1 MPASRKRHRPSRAS
15 RHARVPHGS
24 SAPHGVRTPHGVR
37 GSSPARQA
45 QPFRAAQPSRAPGD
59 YKALYRKL
67 EATLAR
73 IEQIDDSSLALEGCL
88 RSLVDNFHHDLGF
101 VGGRIYER
109 DTDSYVL
116 RMRYGRSKRAP
127 IGHKIPLTYEPI
139 QILLRKGL
147 LIMRRTDPGFDE
159 TIEGAIGVSKFAAF
173 CVGDDSRY
181 IVSLTIKGP
190 IDEEH
195 TLYALNGVRHII
207 NMKVRHS
214 HLHNIILEAR
224 EIQLSLLPEESPQF
238 PGFEIHGESYPA
250 DIVGGDLFDFLP
262 QSSRRIGVAV
272 ADASG
277 HGLPAALQAR
287 DVITGIRMGI
297 GEDLKIVTAIE
308 RLNRV
313 IHRSSLASRFVSL
326 LYGEIESNGN
336 FIYCNAGHPPALF
349 LHGTAFTELT
359 QGGLV
364 LGPNPDASYERGF
377 VVLAPGD
384 YVTMYTDG
392 VTEAADPLDREY
404 GLLRLKSA
412 IRRSAASGLDARAT
426 VAAIFSDLASY
437 CRGAHQGDDRT
448 VVVIRRLP
456 PATTRAMI

>member
-1 MPASRKRHRPSRAS
+1 M
-15 RHARVPHGS
+15 
-24 SAPHGVRTPHGVR
+24 
-37 GSSPARQA
+37 SPARITRRRHQHAPPQA
-45 QPFRAAQPSRAPGD
+45 RPPSD

-73 IEQIDDSSLALEGCL
+73 IEQIDDTTLALHACL
-88 RSLVDNFHHDLGF
+88 RSLVDNFHADLGF

-109 DTDSYVL
+109 ESDHYVL
-116 RMRYGRSKRAP
+116 KLRYGRSKRAP
-127 IGHKIPLTYEPI
+127 IGYRIPITYEPI
-139 QILLRKGL
+139 QTLVRRGL

-181 IVSLTIKGP
+181 IVSMTIKGP

-214 HLHNIILEAR
+214 RLHDSILEAR
-224 EIQLSLLPEESPQF
+224 EIQLSILPEATPEF
-238 PGFEIHGESYPA
+238 AGFDIHGVSYPA
-250 DIVGGDLFDFLP
+250 DIVGGDLFDYLP
-262 QSSRRIGVAV
+262 QSNRRIGVAV

-297 GEDLKIVTAIE
+297 GEDLKIVSAIE

-326 LYGEIESNGN
+326 FYGEIESNGN

-349 LHGTAFTELT
+349 LHAGSFTELA
-359 QGGLV
+359 QGGVV
-364 LGPNPDASYERGF
+364 LGPNPAASYERGF
-377 VVLAPGD
+377 AVLAPGD
-384 YVTMYTDG
+384 YVAMYTDG
-392 VTEAADPLDREY
+392 VTEAVDPLDREY
-404 GLLRLKSA
+404 GTSRLKSA
-412 IRRSAASGLDARAT
+412 IRRCAAGGLSAQASVNSIFADLDA
-426 VAAIFSDLASY
+426 Y
-437 CRGAHQGDDRT
+437 CRGTHQGDDRT
-448 VVVIRRLP
+448 LVIVRRMP
-456 PATTRAMI
+456 RARSPEKP